1 MYDIVTLEKQ
11 WVKGLSVRTTNE
23 IEKTKERKIA
33 PLWQDF
39 FARQP
44 TWGASS
50 SHRAVFRL

>member
-1 MYDIVTLEKQ
+1 MYDIVALEKQ

-39 FARQP
+39 AQTA
-44 TWGASS
+44 TWGKLQS
-50 SHRAVFRL
+50 